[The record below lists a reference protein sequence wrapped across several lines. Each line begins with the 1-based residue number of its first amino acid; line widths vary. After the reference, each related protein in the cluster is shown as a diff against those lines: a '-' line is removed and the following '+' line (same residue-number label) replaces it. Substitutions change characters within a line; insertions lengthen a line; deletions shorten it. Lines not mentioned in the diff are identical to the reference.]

1 MKKVILLVFGMLVL
15 ASCGNKT
22 SKKDTN
28 ATIDGTA
35 MGMDK
40 TSVKL
45 ITYKGTKPE
54 TIDSVMMKEG
64 HFKLAEKVEKPEL
77 VFLRVKGIPSDL
89 PLILEPNS
97 NIKVDL
103 DKTHIRKSSVI
114 SQGLNKKFY
123 DYLDQIKMFRDKQEK
138 LAKLYQS
145 SANKGTEAERTNLL
159 NQYYATDDDRHAFD
173 YKFIEQNKDNIV
185 GGLVYEA
192 TAYDRA
198 EPDFNKLAKLY
209 DSFSKEVKE
218 MPNVKNAYKN
228 VKAKAAVSVGS
239 KAPDFSAPTPD
250 GKMLSLKDA
259 MGKVT
264 VIDFWAS
271 WCRPCRAENPYVKEI
286 YKKYHPKGLNIIG
299 VSLDKPGNK
308 DAWLKAIKDDG
319 MTWYQVSNLK
329 YWQDPIAR
337 KLYQVE
343 SIPQTFILD
352 KNGVIRAKNLR
363 RDRLEA
369 KIKEL
374 LDEK

>member
-286 YKKYHPKGLNIIG
+286 YKKSHPKGLNIIG